1 MNTAFC
7 KKATLNGTI
16 FTNCAFAAGMTLSG
30 TNDANVVVN
39 CLYGVTDFGLDA
51 EGRPTAHSP
60 LLDAGDRTALPVDCA
75 TDRVGGQRVYNGQV
89 DIGAYEYDWRP
100 VFAACLAPKNLV
112 VETADPSVTT
122 NAAGKL
128 VIPSGAVSAT
138 WTVAAASA
146 KLPVEVTGTGTLS
159 LDLNG
164 ALVQSVTAAE
174 GPQTL
179 KLSLA
184 KTGANAFRF
193 TYEPGTADTG
203 AALLGALDYSTGC
216 MLIIR

>member
-1 MNTAFC
+1 MS
-7 KKATLNGTI
+7 GTI
-16 FTNCAFAAGMTLSG
+16 TKVSG
-30 TNDANVVVN
+30 PLVVEVGLADANVSDVVRV
-39 CLYGVTDFGLDA
+39 G
-51 EGRPTAHSP
+51 EQQR
-60 LLDAGDRTALPVDCA
+60 
-75 TDRVGGQRVYNGQV
+75 RVGGQRVYNGQV

-100 VFAACLAPKNLV
+100 VFEACLAPKNLV

-128 VIPSGAVSAT
+128 VLPSGAVSAT

-159 LDLNG
+159 RYLNG